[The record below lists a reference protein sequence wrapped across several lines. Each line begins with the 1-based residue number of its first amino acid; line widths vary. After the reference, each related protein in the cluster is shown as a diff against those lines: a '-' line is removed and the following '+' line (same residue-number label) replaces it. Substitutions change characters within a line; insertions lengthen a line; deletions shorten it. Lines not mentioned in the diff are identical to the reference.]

1 MTSQDDSTK
10 IDQPLTRRQRESSH
24 SIGPEVDARIEE
36 LEQQSIKQRRL
47 LEATVAKIDLALRVP
62 IPQMKKELEALRLFL
77 TQSLQKSQEERSST
91 GAKKEEESSNEMP
104 AHGRRIRILV
114 VDDEA
119 SIRSLCCL
127 ILQEADIDTVEA
139 GNAESALAILSIDQ
153 SFDLILTDI
162 HLPGSSGVDLL
173 HAVRS
178 MGLNIKILV
187 MTGYDTNDRIVQTVA
202 HNASGI
208 IKKPFQ
214 IEDLLEAV
222 RKAIWHS

>member
-47 LEATVAKIDLALRVP
+47 LEATVAKLDLVLRAP
-62 IPQMKKELEALRLFL
+62 LPQMKKEIESVRLFL
-77 TQSLQKSQEERSST
+77 VQSLQRPQEEEASENV
-91 GAKKEEESSNEMP
+91 KKQEESSSEMP
-104 AHGRRIRILV
+104 AHGRRIRVLV

-119 SIRSLCCL
+119 SIRSLCCML
-127 ILQEADIDTVEA
+127 LQEADIDTVEA

-153 SFDLILTDI
+153 SFDLILADI

-178 MGLNIKILV
+178 MGIGVKVLI

-208 IKKPFQ
+208 IKKPFE
-214 IEDLLEAV
+214 IDALLAEV
-222 RKAIWHS
+222 KKIIWHS

>member
-1 MTSQDDSTK
+1 MTLSDDSTK
-10 IDQPLTRRQRESSH
+10 LHQPLTRRQAESTH
-24 SIGPEVDARIEE
+24 GHQVEAQDQIQF
-36 LEQQSIKQRRL
+36 LEQRRVDQRHL
-47 LEATVAKIDLALRVP
+47 LETTVAKLDRIL
-62 IPQMKKELEALRLFL
+62 
-77 TQSLQKSQEERSST
+77 RSSEHLMRQEVEGLRNFLVQALAASEQASAQET
-91 GAKKEEESSNEMP
+91 AKKQEESSGEMP
-104 AHGRRIRILV
+104 AHGRKIRVLV

-127 ILQEADIDTVEA
+127 ILQEAGIDTVEA

-173 HAVRS
+173 HAIRS
-178 MGLNIKILV
+178 MGLNIRILV
-187 MTGYDTNDRIVQTVA
+187 MTGYDTNDRIVQTVT

-214 IEDLLEAV
+214 IEDLLAAV